1 MKQTNAGLI
10 AALAAALIPF
20 LPAHG
25 AAQDTDAVIADALSA
40 APAGLA
46 EHATVMD
53 WEQNVLREGT
63 NGWTCLPSP
72 PDIASAPMCMDGA
85 WMEWAHAWMTR
96 SPVEVDRL
104 GVSYMLQGDAGG
116 SNIDPFAEG
125 PTPDNEWVTEGPHLM
140 VIVPNLEDLEGL
152 PTDPHNGGPYV
163 MWRGTPYAHIMIPID

>member
-1 MKQTNAGLI
+1 MFHPRCIPAM
-10 AALAAALIPF
+10 AATFLLL

-25 AAQDTDAVIADALSA
+25 DAQTKAEVIREALSA
-40 APAGLA
+40 APPAVA
-46 EHATVMD
+46 ADATVMD

-72 PDIASAPMCMDGA
+72 PNMENNSMCLDDTWLA
-85 WMEWAHAWMTR
+85 WAHAWMNR
-96 SPVEVDRL
+96 EPVEIDRV

-163 MWRGTPYAHIMIPID
+163 MWRGTPYAHIMIPVD